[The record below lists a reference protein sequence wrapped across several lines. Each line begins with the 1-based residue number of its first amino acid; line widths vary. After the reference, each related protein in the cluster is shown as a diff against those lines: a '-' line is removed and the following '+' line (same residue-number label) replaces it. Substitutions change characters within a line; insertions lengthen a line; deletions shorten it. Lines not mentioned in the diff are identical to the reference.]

1 MTTYHNYL
9 VTSLD
14 LHMVNLDEFKYGGT
28 NVTILLELVQFD
40 HVEVEGSD
48 EVVVVRAC
56 PYPLRR

>member
-14 LHMVNLDEFKYGGT
+14 LHMVNLEEFKYGGT
-28 NVTILLELVQFD
+28 NLTTVLELVQVD

-48 EVVVVRAC
+48 EVVVGHAC
-56 PYPLRR
+56 LYPLRR